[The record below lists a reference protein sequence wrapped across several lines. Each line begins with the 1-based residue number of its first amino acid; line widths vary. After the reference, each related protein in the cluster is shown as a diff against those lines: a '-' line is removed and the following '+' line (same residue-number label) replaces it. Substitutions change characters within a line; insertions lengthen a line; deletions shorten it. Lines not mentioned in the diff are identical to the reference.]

1 MNERIDFTMMQDTA
15 RQIENLAFLLRA
27 AAESGQ
33 LYNAGE
39 DVAEDTATMIQEK
52 ARALGQM
59 IEGAQAAAKD
69 AQI

>member
-1 MNERIDFTMMQDTA
+1 MNRDFTEMQDTA

-52 ARALGQM
+52 ARELGMM
-59 IEGAQAAAKD
+59 IQQAQDAARDIPTA
-69 AQI
+69 

>member
-1 MNERIDFTMMQDTA
+1 MNRDFTEMQDMA
-15 RQIENLAFLLRA
+15 RQIENLAWLLRA

-52 ARALGQM
+52 ARQLGQM
-59 IEGAQAAAKD
+59 IESAAA
-69 AQI
+69 APQE